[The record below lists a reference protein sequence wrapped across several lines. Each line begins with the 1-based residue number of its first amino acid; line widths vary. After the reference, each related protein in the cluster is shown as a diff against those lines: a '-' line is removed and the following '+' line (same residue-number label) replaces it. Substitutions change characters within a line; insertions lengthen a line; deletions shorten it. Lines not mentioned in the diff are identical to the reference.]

1 MWLLDAAGYITPV
14 EGVAAAAQP
23 SSAINCIW
31 MMMTVYPAA
40 VALITAVFVWLY
52 PLTTKRVNEIV
63 DALNKQRA
71 ANGQL

>member
-1 MWLLDAAGYITPV
+1 
-14 EGVAAAAQP
+14 
-23 SSAINCIW
+23 

-63 DALNKQRA
+63 DALNQQRA
-71 ANGQL
+71 AKGQL